1 MRCSQIRK
9 HKFNDKILCECAVD
23 NFKSDDVFDFT
34 VTHMPKSLH
43 TDADT
48 QTKNKKGFQNPCAA
62 DNFKSDNVFDFTV
75 TYMPK
80 SLHTDADTQTK
91 TKKGFQNPTQQKHK
105 NVKLT
110 KACTRMA
117 QVPYVGW
124 SDS

>member
-9 HKFNDKILCECAVD
+9 HKFNDKILCVCAVD

-34 VTHMPKSLH
+34 VTH
-43 TDADT
+43 
-48 QTKNKKGFQNPCAA
+48 
-62 DNFKSDNVFDFTV
+62 
-75 TYMPK
+75 MPK